1 VRTHRVAVTA
11 ALLIGAGSVSIPIA
25 AHADSTSTFYVNN
38 AASASCSDS
47 TTDSSTTPYCT
58 IQAAVDAATSPGD
71 TVIVSSGSYAPFKV
85 TSSGT
90 AAAPITIE
98 GSANVYTALARFE
111 SLAEV
116 TGTAADDEPAV
127 SLAGAS
133 YIALDNFEFAQVANQ
148 NAISITGSSHITVNS
163 TAISLEHASTSA
175 TVPMVSIAGQ
185 SSAVTLSRDYLR
197 GITTDDAIL
206 VDGGSGDTITTDDVI
221 GPYQSSGIVLDD
233 VTDANVTSS
242 TVQGAC
248 GDGIDVA
255 DGSTSATIENN
266 LVGSFEYGED
276 RCSSAA
282 QTSGA
287 ALFVDDTS
295 ATDTAADYN
304 TLSTGTTYLP
314 NVYSWAGKDYA
325 STTAFTTATGQGAH
339 DSAQT
344 INSANSDAPGELTTD
359 MHGNPRVDDPEVAST
374 GAGTYD
380 YYDRGALQT
389 EDPVTMTTAAN
400 WPSKAPVG
408 ATGTYTATMIDS
420 WGNTV
425 TGCTYDFGDG
435 TASVSVTPSADGT
448 CTTQHE
454 YATAG
459 QIYRVTVTVSLS
471 DGYDFVDRANGVS
484 VVPASPLTPELTVS
498 ADGSLGVSANATPS
512 TDDWSLATCIYDFGD
527 GTASVTRDSCNL
539 DYTYKTSGTRTITV
553 TVTDAGG
560 NQATVSQSFTT
571 SGSYFTPITPA
582 RVLDT
587 RDGTGVSASGP
598 VAADG
603 VVKLKVA
610 GVDGL
615 PATGVTAVALNVTA
629 TEATKIGFIAAYPD
643 GGTLPNVSNVD
654 FKANQNVANTVI
666 VEVGS
671 DGYVDLANQS
681 SGTTDIVADLEGYYS
696 TSGTS
701 GYTAVS
707 QVRLLDT
714 RKTVAVAA
722 GSTVKLS
729 MSAYSGISA
738 AVLNLTVV
746 DATGNGY
753 VTAYPDGG
761 TEPAT
766 SNLNYLAGRTVAN
779 EVVVAVGSDGDIDFT
794 NSGKGQADL
803 IVDLSGYFTSGSGEA
818 FTPITPM
825 RYLDTRDYVGEIVDG
840 YPNEPGA
847 DQTTDLEVAD
857 VCPSGGCPYAE
868 LMPSGAAAVA
878 ANVTVASPT
887 ANGYVTVYPGG
898 VSTVPN
904 ASLVNFLA
912 GQQPQNAVTVGLGP
926 DGRGDFNLYNG
937 SNGDTQLIV
946 DVFGYYGG

>member
-1 VRTHRVAVTA
+1 MRKHRVGVATAV
-11 ALLIGAGSVSIPIA
+11 LVCAGSVSVPIA
-25 AHADSTSTFYVNN
+25 AHANSTSTFYVNN

-71 TVIVSSGSYAPFKV
+71 TVTVSSGVYAPFKV
-85 TSSGT
+85 TASGT

-98 GSANVYTALARFE
+98 GTPSAIFTVRPTRVVA
-111 SLAEV
+111 
-116 TGTAADDEPAV
+116 TAADDEPAATV
-127 SLAGAS
+127 DGAS
-133 YIALDNFEFAQVANQ
+133 Y
-148 NAISITGSSHITVNS
+148 
-163 TAISLEHASTSA
+163 
-175 TVPMVSIAGQ
+175 VSIENLLFAEGASQ
-185 SSAVTLSRDYLR
+185 SAVDVTSSTHVTVDSDDALSEATKTTAPVLSVASDSSSVTLSRNFVEPWAAMP
-197 GITTDDAIL
+197 GIS
-206 VDGGSGDTITTDDVI
+206 VQGGSGNVVTTNYVVAS
-221 GPYQSSGIVLDD
+221 GESTGIVLSGTTASD
-233 VTDANVTSS
+233 VTSNTLSR
-242 TVQGAC
+242 TCGAA
-248 GDGIDVA
+248 IDVA
-255 DGSTSATIENN
+255 DGSTATSIENN
-266 LVGSFEYGED
+266 YVPYIFGDPALGCGVADDSDFVLRVD
-276 RCSSAA
+276 K
-282 QTSGA
+282 TSTA
-287 ALFVDDTS
+287 DTV
-295 ATDTAADYN
+295 ADYN
-304 TLSTGTTYLP
+304 TLITESTSLPNIYSWGGTTYAT
-314 NVYSWAGKDYA
+314 SAAFA
-325 STTAFTTATGQGAH
+325 SATGQGTH
-339 DSAQT
+339 DSTQN
-344 INSANSDAPGELTTD
+344 INSANSDAPGELSTD
-359 MHGNPRVDDPEVAST
+359 IRDNPRVNDPEVADT
-374 GAGTYD
+374 GAGTYT
-380 YYDRGALQT
+380 YYDRGAIQL
-389 EDPVTMTTAAN
+389 EDPITLSNAAN
-400 WPSKAPVG
+400 WPTKAPVG
-408 ATGTYTATMIDS
+408 GTGTYTTTATDQ

-435 TASVSVTPSADGT
+435 TASVTVTPSTDDT
-448 CTTQHE
+448 CSTQHA

-459 QIYRVTVTVSLS
+459 QYDIVLTVSLS
-471 DGYDFVDRANGVS
+471 DGYDLVDRANAVNVVAAATFTPKLVVS
-484 VVPASPLTPELTVS
+484 D
-498 ADGSLGVSANATPS
+498 DGSLGVSAIATAP
-512 TDDWSLATCIYDFGD
+512 TDDWSVATCTFDFGD
-527 GTASVTRDSCNL
+527 GSAPITNDDCDRSHT
-539 DYTYKTSGTRTITV
+539 YTSSGTRTITV
-553 TVTDAGG
+553 TITDAGG
-560 NQATVSQSFTT
+560 NQESVSQSFTT

-629 TEATKIGFIAAYPD
+629 TEAMKIGYITAYPD

-671 DGYVDLANQS
+671 DGYVDLANES

-714 RKTVAVAA
+714 RKTVPVAA

-753 VTAYPDGG
+753 VTASPDGG
-761 TEPAT
+761 AEPAT
-766 SNLNYLAGRTVAN
+766 SNLNYLAGQTVAN

-818 FTPITPM
+818 FTPLAPL
-825 RYLDTRDYVGEIVDG
+825 RYLDTRDGVGAVVGG
-840 YPNEPGA
+840 YPDEAGA
-847 DQTTDLEVAD
+847 DQTIDLEVAD
-857 VCPSGGCPYAE
+857 ICPAGTCVSTE
-868 LMPSGAAAVA
+868 LMPADAAAVA

-887 ANGYVTVYPGG
+887 ANGYITVYPGG

-904 ASLVNFLA
+904 ASVINFLA
-912 GQQPQNAVTVGLGP
+912 GQQPQNAVTVGLGSS
-926 DGRGDFNLYNG
+926 RGDFNLYNA
-937 SNGDTQLIV
+937 SKGDTQLIV